1 MFLSESKLRL
11 LRHFAKD
18 RSEMRMIME
27 ITIPMIVILMYL
39 LVVNLIGFVLMFVD
53 KKRAQNN
60 QWRIKEATLFL
71 SAAIGGSIGAML
83 GMKVFRHKTK
93 HLSFLIG
100 MPAIFIVQVALVIG
114 YIIYLR

>member
-1 MFLSESKLRL
+1 
-11 LRHFAKD
+11 
-18 RSEMRMIME
+18 ME
-27 ITIPMIVILMYL
+27 ITIPMLIIIGYL
-39 LVVNLIGFVLMFVD
+39 LIVNVIGFVLMLVD

-71 SAAIGGSIGAML
+71 SAAIGGSIGSML

-100 MPAIFIVQVALVIG
+100 MPVIFIIQVGLVIG
-114 YIIYLR
+114 YFLYLN

>member
-1 MFLSESKLRL
+1 
-11 LRHFAKD
+11 
-18 RSEMRMIME
+18 ME
-27 ITIPMIVILMYL
+27 IGVPMIIILGYL
-39 LVVNLIGFVLMFVD
+39 LVVNVVGFALMFVD

-71 SAAIGGSIGAML
+71 TAAIGGSIGSML

-114 YIIYLR
+114 YFYYLR

>member
-1 MFLSESKLRL
+1 
-11 LRHFAKD
+11 
-18 RSEMRMIME
+18 ME
-27 ITIPMIVILMYL
+27 ITVPMIIIIGYL
-39 LVVNLIGFVLMFVD
+39 LTVNVFGFVLMFVD

-71 SAAIGGSIGAML
+71 SAAIGGSIGSML

-93 HLSFLIG
+93 HMSFLIG
-100 MPAIFIVQVALVIG
+100 MPAIFIVQVVLVVG

>member
-1 MFLSESKLRL
+1 MEENMQIGIPL
-11 LRHFAKD
+11 
-18 RSEMRMIME
+18 MI
-27 ITIPMIVILMYL
+27 ILGYL
-39 LVVNLIGFVLMFVD
+39 LIVNVVGFVLMYVD

-60 QWRIKEATLFL
+60 RWRIKEATLFL
-71 SAAIGGSIGAML
+71 TAAIGGSIGSML

-100 MPAIFIVQVALVIG
+100 MPAIFIVQVALVVG

>member
-1 MFLSESKLRL
+1 MQIGIL
-11 LRHFAKD
+11 L
-18 RSEMRMIME
+18 
-27 ITIPMIVILMYL
+27 MIVLGYL
-39 LVVNLIGFVLMFVD
+39 LIVNVLGFVLMFVD

-71 SAAIGGSIGAML
+71 TAAIGGSIGSML

-114 YIIYLR
+114 YFVVLR

>member
-1 MFLSESKLRL
+1 MQIGIL
-11 LRHFAKD
+11 L
-18 RSEMRMIME
+18 
-27 ITIPMIVILMYL
+27 MIVLGYL
-39 LVVNLIGFVLMFVD
+39 LIVNVLGFVLMFVD

-71 SAAIGGSIGAML
+71 TAAIGGSIGSML

-114 YIIYLR
+114 YFVYLR

>member
-1 MFLSESKLRL
+1 
-11 LRHFAKD
+11 
-18 RSEMRMIME
+18 ME
-27 ITIPMIVILMYL
+27 ITIPMFIIIGYL
-39 LVVNLIGFVLMFVD
+39 FVVNVIGFVLMFVD

-71 SAAIGGSIGAML
+71 TAAIGGSIGSML

-100 MPAIFIVQVALVIG
+100 MPAIFIIQVALVIG
-114 YIIYLR
+114 YFLYMK

>member
-1 MFLSESKLRL
+1 
-11 LRHFAKD
+11 
-18 RSEMRMIME
+18 ME
-27 ITIPMIVILMYL
+27 ITIPMLIIVGYL
-39 LVVNLIGFVLMFVD
+39 FVVNVIGFVLMFVD

-71 SAAIGGSIGAML
+71 TAAIGGSIGAML

-100 MPAIFIVQVALVIG
+100 MPAIFIVQAALAIG
-114 YIIYLR
+114 YFLYFR

>member
-1 MFLSESKLRL
+1 MQVGIL
-11 LRHFAKD
+11 L
-18 RSEMRMIME
+18 
-27 ITIPMIVILMYL
+27 MIVLGYL
-39 LVVNLIGFVLMFVD
+39 LIVNVLGFVLMFVD

-71 SAAIGGSIGAML
+71 TAAIGGSIGSML

-114 YIIYLR
+114 YFVYLR

>member
-1 MFLSESKLRL
+1 
-11 LRHFAKD
+11 
-18 RSEMRMIME
+18 
-27 ITIPMIVILMYL
+27 MIVILMYL

>member
-1 MFLSESKLRL
+1 
-11 LRHFAKD
+11 
-18 RSEMRMIME
+18 MI
-27 ITIPMIVILMYL
+27 IILTYL
-39 LVVNLIGFVLMFVD
+39 FIVNLLGFVLMFID

-71 SAAIGGSIGAML
+71 SAAIGGSIGSML

-114 YIIYLR
+114 FISYLR

>member
-1 MFLSESKLRL
+1 
-11 LRHFAKD
+11 
-18 RSEMRMIME
+18 ME
-27 ITIPMIVILMYL
+27 ITIPMFIIIGYL
-39 LVVNLIGFVLMFVD
+39 FVVNVIGFVLVFVD

-71 SAAIGGSIGAML
+71 TAAIGGSIGSML

-100 MPAIFIVQVALVIG
+100 MPAIFIIQVALVIG
-114 YIIYLR
+114 YFLYLK

>member
-1 MFLSESKLRL
+1 MF
-11 LRHFAKD
+11 
-18 RSEMRMIME
+18 I
-27 ITIPMIVILMYL
+27 IIGYL
-39 LVVNLIGFVLMFVD
+39 FVVNVIGFVLMFVD

-71 SAAIGGSIGAML
+71 TAAIGGSIGAML

-100 MPAIFIVQVALVIG
+100 MPAIFIIQVALVIG
-114 YIIYLR
+114 YFLYMR

>member
-1 MFLSESKLRL
+1 M
-11 LRHFAKD
+11 
-18 RSEMRMIME
+18 
-27 ITIPMIVILMYL
+27 MIVLTYL
-39 LVVNLIGFVLMFVD
+39 FIVNLLGFVLMFID

-71 SAAIGGSIGAML
+71 AAAIGGSIGSML

-100 MPAIFIVQVALVIG
+100 MPAIFIVQAALVVG
-114 YIIYLR
+114 YIIYLH

>member
-1 MFLSESKLRL
+1 
-11 LRHFAKD
+11 
-18 RSEMRMIME
+18 MI
-27 ITIPMIVILMYL
+27 IVLTYL
-39 LVVNLIGFVLMFVD
+39 FIVNLLGFVLMFID

-71 SAAIGGSIGAML
+71 SAAIGGSIGSML

-100 MPAIFIVQVALVIG
+100 MPAIFIVQAALVVG
-114 YIIYLR
+114 YIIYLH

>member
-1 MFLSESKLRL
+1 
-11 LRHFAKD
+11 
-18 RSEMRMIME
+18 ME
-27 ITIPMIVILMYL
+27 ITVPMLIIIGYL
-39 LVVNLIGFVLMFVD
+39 LIVNVIGFVLMLVD

-71 SAAIGGSIGAML
+71 SAAIGGSIGSML

-100 MPAIFIVQVALVIG
+100 MPVIFIIQVGLVIG
-114 YIIYLR
+114 YFLYLN

>member
-1 MFLSESKLRL
+1 MQIWIL
-11 LRHFAKD
+11 L
-18 RSEMRMIME
+18 
-27 ITIPMIVILMYL
+27 MIVLGYL
-39 LVVNLIGFVLMFVD
+39 LIVNVLGFVLMFVD

-71 SAAIGGSIGAML
+71 MAAIGGSIGSML

-114 YIIYLR
+114 YFVFLR

>member
-1 MFLSESKLRL
+1 MQ
-11 LRHFAKD
+11 
-18 RSEMRMIME
+18 
-27 ITIPMIVILMYL
+27 ITIPLFIILIYL
-39 LVVNLIGFVLMFVD
+39 LIVNVLGFVLMFVD

-71 SAAIGGSIGAML
+71 SAAIGGSIGSML

-100 MPAIFIVQVALVIG
+100 MPAIFIVQVALVAG
-114 YIIYLR
+114 YMIYYH

>member
-1 MFLSESKLRL
+1 MQIGIL
-11 LRHFAKD
+11 L
-18 RSEMRMIME
+18 
-27 ITIPMIVILMYL
+27 MIVLGYL
-39 LVVNLIGFVLMFVD
+39 LIVNVLGFVLMFVD

-71 SAAIGGSIGAML
+71 TAAIGGSIGSML

-114 YIIYLR
+114 YFVFCVNKYT

>member
-1 MFLSESKLRL
+1 MQIGIL
-11 LRHFAKD
+11 L
-18 RSEMRMIME
+18 
-27 ITIPMIVILMYL
+27 MIVLGYL
-39 LVVNLIGFVLMFVD
+39 LIVNVLGFVLMFVD

-71 SAAIGGSIGAML
+71 TAAIGGSIGSML

-93 HLSFLIG
+93 HWSFLIG

-114 YIIYLR
+114 YFVYLR